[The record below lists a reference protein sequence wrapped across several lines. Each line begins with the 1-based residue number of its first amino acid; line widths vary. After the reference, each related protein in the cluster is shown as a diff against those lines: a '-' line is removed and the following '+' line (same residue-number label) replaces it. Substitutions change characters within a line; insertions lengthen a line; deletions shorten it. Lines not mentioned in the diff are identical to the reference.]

1 MPLPR
6 TMQSC
11 SICGM
16 EYENT
21 TICTLCGGSV
31 NSIPQDS
38 QDEIKLLEK
47 RLPFDISESPVD
59 SDFFPILFDIKY
71 APQYLTSPIIP
82 FGIDYAPN

>member
-1 MPLPR
+1 
-6 TMQSC
+6 MQPC

-21 TICTLCGGSV
+21 LICTLCGGSV
-31 NSIPQDS
+31 NSIPNTS
-38 QDEIKLLEK
+38 QSEIKLSEK

-59 SDFFPILFDIKY
+59 SVFFPILFDIKY
-71 APQYLTSPIIP
+71 APQYPTSPIIL

>member
-6 TMQSC
+6 IMQSC

-59 SDFFPILFDIKY
+59 SIFSPILFDIKF
-71 APQYLTSPIIP
+71 APQYPTSPIIL

>member
-6 TMQSC
+6 IMQSC

-31 NSIPQDS
+31 NSIPQDN
-38 QDEIKLLEK
+38 QDEIKLLVR
-47 RLPFDISESPVD
+47 RLPFDIPESPVD
-59 SDFFPILFDIKY
+59 SVFSPILFDIKY
-71 APQYLTSPIIP
+71 APQYPTSPIIL